1 MNIVGRSKIVDVPCT
16 LIEGMQRRV
25 RTKEEDGTQSDT
37 RQR

>member
-25 RTKEEDGTQSDT
+25 RTREENRTQSAT